1 VPRRKPLASR
11 RDDLKW
17 GNEARKGKGNP
28 NWNGG
33 KYVDDKGYIRVRMP
47 EHPYEVHGYVYEHRL
62 VMEKFLGRH
71 LESWESVHHINEV
84 KDDNRVS
91 NFFLCTAGEHSAL
104 HREGAVQPMEYKDH
118 MRKKM
123 REKHK
128 KVIKRDLKSRR
139 SNVAKRNEI

>member
-1 VPRRKPLASR
+1 MPRRKPLASR

-17 GNEARKGKGNP
+17 GNEARKGKGNS

-104 HREGAVQPMEYKDH
+104 HREGAVQPLEYKDH

-139 SNVAKRNEI
+139 SSVAKRNES